1 MGVVVVWEKIVNP
14 DLPCST
20 CAPYVGTVHRQ
31 GEGPQPPFHKHCRC
45 YRVTVEIDVEE
56 EEEGMDHEEHEG
68 YEGHEGKAAVSGV
81 LDGAPMRLGAL
92 MVGGVPL
99 DEGRRGTLLDELDVG
114 TLRSL
119 EVGIVPF
126 LAEFPNRNFYRFREE
141 DLAGFAASFEGQP
154 FLRNHATGDI
164 ANRDGTILVSVLD
177 GVAVRQTVR
186 LTTQRGIRSFLEG
199 QIDRFSIG
207 WFYTGVTCSVCG
219 QDWFGQGCNHWPGHE
234 YKDGKGTSLGVCE
247 LIFEGPTGKETSAVN
262 VPAVPGTHIVSVLCE
277 QKERGMKKGMG
288 DLGSV
293 ETQDFASVRDGV
305 EAVEAGLAA
314 GAEVVGLTK
323 AAPADA
329 WGAYLRATA
338 INAALAASKLPQASQ
353 AVIRDQIKESDDP
366 GVLDGLI
373 AQQRAL
379 VAALREKDVVK
390 GVVAGVGGM
399 VTGLDR
405 VSGALEALIEGRRP
419 GNGIA
424 PLSGIREA
432 YVLLSGDY
440 EMTGMFQ
447 ADNVGLANVDSS
459 TMAGVVAN
467 ALNKVVVNRF
477 QTYPRWWE
485 PIVTVESFSSLQ
497 TVKWITL
504 GGVGELPTVSEG
516 AAYTELTWDDQT
528 EVGTWVKKGGYLGL
542 TLEAIDKDDTRR
554 LQQAPRALAQ
564 SAWLTLGKAISSIF
578 TVGSGVGPTLSDGTV
593 LFHAN
598 HNNLGT
604 TALSYAA
611 WEATRAAMRKQTE
624 LNSGERLGGLVA
636 PKYLLVPPDLEGT
649 ALQMLLSEGE
659 MGTANNDENPW
670 AEGASRDARLASAQ
684 RRVIVMDLWT
694 DTNNWAVVADPNL
707 YPAIGLGYRYGQT
720 PEIFSVASPTS
731 GLMFTN
737 DVMPVK
743 VRFFFAAGPSD
754 WRGMYKHN
762 VA

>member
-1 MGVVVVWEKIVNP
+1 MKIVVWEKIVNP

-20 CAPYVGTVHRQ
+20 CARYVGTVHRQ
-31 GEGPQPPFHKHCRC
+31 GEGPQPPFHGHCRC
-45 YRVTVEIDVEE
+45 YRVTVEIEE
-56 EEEGMDHEEHEG
+56 EEEMKAKGKGQEAKGKSEEALG
-68 YEGHEGKAAVSGV
+68 T
-81 LDGAPMRLGAL
+81 LDGEPMQLGAL

-114 TLRSL
+114 TLKSL
-119 EVGIVPF
+119 EVQIVPF

-207 WFYTGVTCSVCG
+207 WFYTGVTCSVCSG
-219 QDWFGQGCNHWPGHE
+219 DWFERSCNHWPGHE

-277 QKERGMKKGMG
+277 QKERGMKKGSG
-288 DLGSV
+288 DLGLGIG
-293 ETQDFASVRDGV
+293 DLDGV
-305 EAVEAGLAA
+305 
-314 GAEVVGLTK
+314 AEQQPLPNPPQIGEGTVVGVG
-323 AAPADA
+323 DA

-440 EMTGMFQ
+440 EMTGMFRP
-447 ADNVGLANVDSS
+447 DNVGLANVDSS

-578 TVGSGVGPTLSDGTV
+578 TASSGVGPTLSDGTV

-598 HNNLGT
+598 HNNLGS

-659 MGTANNDENPW
+659 MGTGNNDENPW

-754 WRGMYKHN
+754 WRGVYKHN

>member
-1 MGVVVVWEKIVNP
+1 
-14 DLPCST
+14 
-20 CAPYVGTVHRQ
+20 
-31 GEGPQPPFHKHCRC
+31 
-45 YRVTVEIDVEE
+45 
-56 EEEGMDHEEHEG
+56 MDHEGHEG

-114 TLRSL
+114 TLKSL
-119 EVGIVPF
+119 EVQIVPF
-126 LAEFPNRNFYRFREE
+126 LAEFPNRNFYRFREG
-141 DLAGFAASFEGQP
+141 DLSGFAASFEGQP

-219 QDWFGQGCNHWPGHE
+219 GDWLGSGCTHWPGRE
-234 YKDGKGTSLGVCE
+234 YKDGRGTSLGVCE

-262 VPAVPGTHIVSVLCE
+262 VPAVPGTHVVALLCE
-277 QKERGMKKGMG
+277 QKEERMKGKGSG
-288 DLGSV
+288 DLGLGIGELEEQGSGGAGEQPLPNPPQIGEGTV
-293 ETQDFASVRDGV
+293 LGVADG
-305 EAVEAGLAA
+305 AGRT
-314 GAEVVGLTK
+314 GLKPVPTGV
-323 AAPADA
+323 ADA

-440 EMTGMFQ
+440 EMTGMFRP
-447 ADNVGLANVDSS
+447 DNVGLANVDSS

-497 TVKWITL
+497 AVKWITL
-504 GGVGELPTVSEG
+504 GGVPELPTVAEG

-528 EVGTWVKKGGYLGL
+528 EVADWAKKGGYLGI

-554 LQQAPRALAQ
+554 LQQAPKALAQ
-564 SAWLTLGKAISSIF
+564 AAWLTLSKKISNIF
-578 TVGSGVGPTLSDGTV
+578 TANSGVGPTMSDGVV

-598 HNNLGT
+598 HANLGS

-611 WEATRAAMRKQTE
+611 WEATRTAMRKQTE
-624 LNSGERLGGLVA
+624 LNSGERLGGLVV
-636 PKYLLVPPDLEGT
+636 PKFLLVPPDLEGT
-649 ALQMLLSEGE
+649 ALQLLLSEGE
-659 MGTANNDENPW
+659 VGTGNNDENPW
-670 AEGASRDARLASAQ
+670 AEGNSREARMAAAQ

-694 DTNNWAVVADPNL
+694 DTNNWAVVADPKL
-707 YPAIGLGYRYGQT
+707 YPSIGLGFRFGQT

-754 WRGMYKHN
+754 WRGMYKQN